1 VAQAVSSV
9 PLAAE
14 ARFRSQVSPSGIYGG
29 RSGTGTG
36 FSQNTSVSLYQ
47 YYSINV
53 AYSYSC
59 TCLYY
64 LKDKRAKLLRAILLL
79 KSGNIG

>member
-1 VAQAVSSV
+1 MAQAVSLG

-14 ARFRSQVSPSGIYGG
+14 ARFRSQLSPSEICGG
-29 RSGTGTG
+29 QSGTGTG
-36 FSQNTSVSLYQ
+36 FSQTTPFSLCQ
-47 YYSINV
+47 YYSIN
-53 AYSYSC
+53 APYSYSC

-64 LKDKRAKLLRAILLL
+64 LKDKRTKLLRAMLVR